1 MSAREVMVT
10 DVVTAHPDETAGAV
24 ALRMLEHDLAAIP
37 VVDDEGHILGV
48 VSDVELIRLVVPAYM
63 DLLEDTDFL
72 PDDFEPFERRATTA
86 GATLVRDIMSDQF
99 ETVSEDTS
107 LPSVAAHLV
116 RPGVRR
122 VFVVRDGR
130 LVGAVGRRDVF
141 TTMFDRAHAQSGV
154 DHGDLL

>member
-10 DVVTAHPDETAGAV
+10 DLVTARGEETAGAV
-24 ALRMLEHDLAAIP
+24 ALRMLEHDLAAVP
-37 VVDDEGHILGV
+37 VVDDEDHILGV

-63 DLLEDTDFL
+63 YLLEDTDFL
-72 PDDFEPFERRATTA
+72 PDDFEPFERRATAA

-107 LPSVAAHLV
+107 LPSIAAHLV

-122 VFVVRDGR
+122 VFVLQIG
-130 LVGAVGRRDVF
+130 
-141 TTMFDRAHAQSGV
+141 RAHV
-154 DHGDLL
+154 